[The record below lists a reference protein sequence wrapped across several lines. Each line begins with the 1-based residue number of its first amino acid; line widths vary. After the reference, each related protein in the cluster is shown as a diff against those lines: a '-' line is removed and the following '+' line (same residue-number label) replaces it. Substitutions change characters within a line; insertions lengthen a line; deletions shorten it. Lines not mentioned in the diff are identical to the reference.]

1 MDPTI
6 RADGGALA
14 PIAPTPVEPGPA
26 DFEVSL
32 VSLNQW
38 QIAARRFRRHK
49 LAVFGSVLF
58 LSIVAIAIVMPFFAP
73 FDFYKVPDPIA
84 HCPGA
89 PKSLGSSG
97 CPPSLEHF
105 MGTTGGLQR
114 DVFTVVVNGARLSL
128 IIGVG
133 AALFAAILG
142 AIVGGMAG
150 FFGGWLDNL
159 LMRIV
164 DVLLSLPIL
173 FVILVASKF
182 LGGGSWISIILVFG
196 FLGWPPIARL
206 VRSLFLTLRSEVF
219 VEAARAVGVG
229 SGRIIF
235 RHILPNALSPLI
247 VATTL
252 QVAAVI
258 VTEAF
263 VSFLGFGVDVTQP
276 TWGNALT
283 GAVRFIPLGNWWWPL
298 FPGMAIVLTVLGIN
312 FVGDGL
318 RDALDPRSRF

>member
-1 MDPTI
+1 
-6 RADGGALA
+6 
-14 PIAPTPVEPGPA
+14 
-26 DFEVSL
+26 
-32 VSLNQW
+32 
-38 QIAARRFRRHK
+38 
-49 LAVFGSVLF
+49 
-58 LSIVAIAIVMPFFAP
+58 MPFFAP
-73 FDFYKVPDPIA
+73 FDFYKVPDPVA

-89 PKSLGSSG
+89 PKSLRSSG
-97 CPPSLEHF
+97 CPPSLDHF

-142 AIVGGMAG
+142 AIVGGTAG

-182 LGGGSWISIILVFG
+182 LGGGSWVSIILVFG

-318 RDALDPRSRF
+318 RDALDPRSRY